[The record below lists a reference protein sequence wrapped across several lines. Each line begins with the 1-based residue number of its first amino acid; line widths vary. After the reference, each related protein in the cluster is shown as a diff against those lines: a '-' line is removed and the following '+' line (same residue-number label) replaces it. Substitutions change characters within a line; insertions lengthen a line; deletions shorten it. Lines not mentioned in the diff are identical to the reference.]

1 MYKKAVRLSY
11 LYNKKMVK
19 KITLLLVAL
28 LAVQLVQGKG
38 FQIKVMTYNIHHCN
52 PPAQKGVIDVD
63 AIARVIAANGA
74 DVVFLQEVDA
84 NTGRSGK
91 GNQAE
96 EIAKRSGLGNFVF
109 FKAID
114 FSGGDYGG
122 AIISRYPLTSEQLHL
137 LPVKEGEEQRIM
149 GSAFIDITQIGQI
162 MVATTHLD
170 LDKNWRKLQID
181 YIVDFLGKQSVP
193 VIIGGDFNA
202 KPQSEEMK
210 PLFENFISSENS
222 YNPTF
227 PNTTPTEHID
237 YLFISKGASMSFT
250 GHRVL
255 RGFDASDHL
264 PVSAVVKFVK

>member
-1 MYKKAVRLSY
+1 MVR
-11 LYNKKMVK
+11 
-19 KITLLLVAL
+19 KITLLLFAL
-28 LAVQLVQGKG
+28 IFVQFMQGKG
-38 FQIKVMTYNIHHCN
+38 FEIRVMTYNIHHCN

-74 DVVFLQEVDA
+74 DVVFLQEVDV

-122 AIISRYPLTSEQLHL
+122 AIISRYPLTGEQLHI

-149 GSAFIDITQIGQI
+149 GSAFIDIPQIGQI
-162 MVATTHLD
+162 IVATTHLD

-181 YIVDFLGKQSVP
+181 YIVDFIVKQNVP
-193 VIIGGDFNA
+193 VIFGGDFNA
-202 KPQSEEMK
+202 KPQNEEMK

-237 YLFISKGASMSFT
+237 YLFINQGLKMSFIN
-250 GHRVL
+250 HRVL

-264 PVSAVVKFVK
+264 PVSAIVKIVK